1 LSGDKF
7 VDFGGLAA
15 NISADADLLRNK
27 IWETPL
33 RRLSPIMEKAAAMLK
48 PVIIWGTF
56 CGTFKLS
63 LLAFW
68 GHGWVYK

>member
-1 LSGDKF
+1 LSGDK
-7 VDFGGLAA
+7 VGDFGGLAA
-15 NISADADLLRNK
+15 NISADADLLRK
-27 IWETPL
+27 EIWETPL
-33 RRLSPIMEKAAAMLK
+33 RRASPIMEKAAAMLK
-48 PVIIWGTF
+48 PGIISGTF